1 MFGPVIASSASF
13 PIADPLN
20 GSSEARLSTTSL
32 VVSVEFVFVCKWAYA
47 RSNAE
52 PASPGFVDLH
62 LDHLST
68 VDPLLFDNHF
78 WQPYHRRSS
87 NPSCFD

>member
-1 MFGPVIASSASF
+1 MFGPVIAPSVTF
-13 PIADPLN
+13 PVADPLN
-20 GSSEARLSTTSL
+20 GSSEARLLTTRL
-32 VVSVEFVFVCKWAYA
+32 GAGVEFVFVCKWAYA

-68 VDPLLFDNHF
+68 VDLLLFDNLF
-78 WQPYHRRSS
+78 WQPYHKRCS